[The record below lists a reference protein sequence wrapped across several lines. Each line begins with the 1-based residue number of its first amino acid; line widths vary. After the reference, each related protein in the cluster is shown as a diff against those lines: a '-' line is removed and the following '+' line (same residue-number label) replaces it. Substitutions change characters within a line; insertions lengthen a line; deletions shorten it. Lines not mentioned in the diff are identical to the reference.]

1 MKVIKQKR
9 DTVIFDHLGTGYCFK
24 YDNKIYMV
32 VSTYEKEY
40 YAADLETGLL
50 EKFDGN
56 TEVVIVEVEARY
68 K

>member
-9 DTVIFDHLGTGYCFK
+9 DTVIFDYLGTGDCFK
-24 YDNKIYMV
+24 YGNKIYMV

-40 YAADLETGLL
+40 YAVDLETGLL
-50 EKFDGN
+50 DKFDEN
-56 TEVVIVEVEARY
+56 IEVAIVEVEARY